1 MLGRSCFSS
10 TLGAAVVTA
19 VLAFAAQAEPAEHP
33 GKTVYD
39 THCSACHNP
48 PGVPRAPPPATLH
61 GMAADTIRATLT
73 TGVMRAQGAGL
84 SKDDLDAVIDYL
96 AVKAAANPTAW
107 LDRTMCP
114 FDQRAVDLRGREAVG
129 RFGVDD
135 RNTRHV
141 TAAQSGLHSADLAHL
156 EVAWVLGF
164 PGTTDLRSQ
173 GVIVGQ
179 TLFYAAGQTG
189 YVLAIDTR
197 AGCAKW
203 AYRAGPGVRTSI
215 SYGPLGAKG
224 PKALIFGDVTGQVHA
239 VDAATGKLIWKAD
252 GRHDPTAMLTGAPIL
267 HGDRII
273 VPVSALDVARAMS
286 PGFECC
292 KAHGA
297 VVALDAVTG
306 RQLWVAHTMA
316 DAAPN
321 GRKNSAGT
329 TMYGPSGAPIWSSP
343 TLDDRRG
350 LIFIGTG
357 ENTSAPATRTSDS
370 IWAIELATGKTRWNF
385 QGLEN
390 DIYNMACDGRRG
402 PGGGPNCPDP
412 KESVIKDYDFGASMV
427 LGSGPGGREVVMGG
441 QKSGDVWALDA
452 DTGKLAWHTR
462 FGTGSA
468 LGGVHWGMAS
478 DGARLFVPIAHVE
491 PGLNAIDIA
500 TGKLAWHWAS
510 DTGCPTAGHAF
521 GAPASACAWLNGLS
535 AAPLAVD
542 TAVIAAALDGKVRV
556 FDAATGKL
564 LASYDTARAFDSPNG
579 VPTHGGSI
587 DAHSVFAGDGALF
600 IGSGYGMFGQ
610 PPGNALVALRPK
622 GKK

>member
-1 MLGRSCFSS
+1 MLGRSWFSPAF
-10 TLGAAVVTA
+10 GAAVLVAFLAVTA
-19 VLAFAAQAEPAEHP
+19 QAQPADPP
-33 GKTVYD
+33 GKAVYD

-61 GMAADTIRATLT
+61 GMGGDTIRAALT
-73 TGVMRAQGAGL
+73 TGVMKAQGSGL
-84 SKDDLDAVIDYL
+84 TKDELEAVVDYL
-96 AVKAAANPTAW
+96 GVKAAADPKAW

-114 FDQRAVDLRGREAVG
+114 ASQRTVDLRGRETLA

-135 RNTRHV
+135 RNTGRM
-141 TAAQSGLHSADLAHL
+141 TAAQSGLRTPDLANL

-164 PGTTDLRSQ
+164 PQTTDLRSQ
-173 GVIVGQ
+173 GAIVGQ
-179 TLFYAAGQTG
+179 TLFYSAGQTG
-189 YVLAIDTR
+189 YVLALDTR
-197 AGCAKW
+197 AGCARW

-215 SYGPLGAKG
+215 SYGPLGPKG
-224 PKALIFGDVTGQVHA
+224 PKALIFGDITGQIHA

-252 GRHDPTAMLTGAPIL
+252 GRHDPMAMLTGAPIL
-267 HGDRII
+267 HGDKII

-286 PGFECC
+286 PSFECC

-297 VVALDAVTG
+297 VVALDAATG
-306 RQLWVAHTMA
+306 KQLWVAHTMA
-316 DAAPN
+316 AATPN
-321 GRKNSAGT
+321 GRTNSAGT

-343 TLDDRRG
+343 AFDDKRG
-350 LIFIGTG
+350 LVFIGTG
-357 ENTSAPATRTSDS
+357 ENTSAPATTTSDS
-370 IWAIELATGKTRWNF
+370 IWAIELATGRTRWNF

-390 DIYNMACDGRRG
+390 DIYNMSCDGRRAG
-402 PGGGPNCPDP
+402 AGGANCPDP

-427 LGSGPGGREVVMGG
+427 LGQGPGGRDLVMGG

-452 DTGKLAWHTR
+452 DTGKLVWHTR

-478 DGARLFVPIAHVE
+478 DRTRLFVPIAHVE
-491 PGLNAIDIA
+491 PGLNAVDIA

-510 DTGCPTAGHAF
+510 DTECPTAGRAF
-521 GAPASACAWLNGLS
+521 TAPASACAWLNGLS
-535 AAPLAVD
+535 AAPLVLD
-542 TAVIAAALDGKVRV
+542 TAVVAAALDGKVRI
-556 FDAATGKL
+556 FDSATGKL
-564 LASYDTARAFDSPNG
+564 LATYDTAHGYPSPNG

-610 PPGNALVALRPK
+610 PPGNALVAFRAK
-622 GKK
+622 EKK

>member
-1 MLGRSCFSS
+1 MLGRSWFSLW
-10 TLGAAVVTA
+10 LGAAIL
-19 VLAFAAQAEPAEHP
+19 LAFTAQAQTNPGTEPP
-33 GKTVYD
+33 GKAVYD
-39 THCSACHNP
+39 SHCSACHTP

-61 GMAADTIRATLT
+61 GMAADTIRAALT
-73 TGVMRAQGAGL
+73 TGIMRAQGSGL
-84 SKDDLDAVIDYL
+84 TRDELDAVVDYL
-96 AVKAAANPTAW
+96 GVKAAPNPNAW

-114 FDQRAVDLRGREAVG
+114 ADRRGIDLRGKEALT
-129 RFGVDD
+129 RFGVDV
-135 RNTRHV
+135 RNTRRMS
-141 TAAQSGLHSADLAHL
+141 AAQAGLRSADLANL
-156 EVAWVLGF
+156 EVAWVIGF

-197 AGCAKW
+197 AGCARW
-203 AYRAGPGVRTSI
+203 AYRAGPGVRTSL

-224 PKALIFGDVTGQVHA
+224 PRALVFGDITGQVHA

-267 HGDRII
+267 HGERII

-286 PGFECC
+286 PSFECC

-297 VVALDAVTG
+297 VVALDAATG
-306 RQLWVAHTMA
+306 RKLWVAHTMA
-316 DAAPN
+316 DATPN

-329 TMYGPSGAPIWSSP
+329 TIYGPSGAPIWSSP
-343 TLDDRRG
+343 AFDDRRG

-402 PGGGPNCPDP
+402 GGANCPDP
-412 KESVIKDYDFGASMV
+412 KESVIKDYDFGASMI

-452 DTGKLAWHTR
+452 DTGKLVWHTR

-478 DGARLFVPIAHVE
+478 DATRLFVPIAHME

-510 DTGCPTAGHAF
+510 DTECPTVGHAF
-521 GAPASACAWLNGLS
+521 GSQLSACAWLNGIS
-535 AAPLAVD
+535 AAPLVID
-542 TAVIAAALDGKVRV
+542 TAVVAGALDGRVRV
-556 FDAATGKL
+556 FDAATGR
-564 LASYDTARAFDSPNG
+564 LAATYDTAHDYPSPNG
-579 VPTHGGSI
+579 VPTHGGSV

-610 PPGNALVALRPK
+610 PPGNALVAYRVK
-622 GKK
+622 GKN